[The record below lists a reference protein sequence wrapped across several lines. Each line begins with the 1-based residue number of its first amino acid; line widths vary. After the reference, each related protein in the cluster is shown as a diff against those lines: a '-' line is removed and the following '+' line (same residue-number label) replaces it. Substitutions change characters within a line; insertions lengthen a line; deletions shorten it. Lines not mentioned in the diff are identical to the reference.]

1 MRLSRWCGLLL
12 ALSLCCSSS
21 LVQSEP
27 TGSEILTVLEMV
39 STELSRASERQTEI
53 SDKLR
58 IVSTELQT
66 ASTALSTVRM
76 QQLPDLEQQMLAFVT
91 SFNDYVTRTTSEMRR
106 LEIQSYVVGGIAV
119 VVAILALVLP

>member
-1 MRLSRWCGLLL
+1 M
-12 ALSLCCSSS
+12 ALSLCCSLS

-53 SDKLR
+53 SDELR

-76 QQLPDLEQQMLAFVT
+76 QQLPGLEQQMLDFAT
-91 SFNDYVTRTTSEMRR
+91 SFTDYERQTTA
-106 LEIQSYVVGGIAV
+106 EIRALRVQAYVFGGIAV
-119 VVAILALVLP
+119 IALVLSILK

>member
-1 MRLSRWCGLLL
+1 MRSSRWAGLLL
-12 ALSLCCSSS
+12 ALSLCCSLS

-53 SDKLR
+53 SDELR

-76 QQLPDLEQQMLAFVT
+76 QQLPGLEQQMLDFAT
-91 SFNDYVTRTTSEMRR
+91 SFTDYERQTTA
-106 LEIQSYVVGGIAV
+106 EIRALRVQAYVFGGIAV
-119 VVAILALVLP
+119 IALVLSILK